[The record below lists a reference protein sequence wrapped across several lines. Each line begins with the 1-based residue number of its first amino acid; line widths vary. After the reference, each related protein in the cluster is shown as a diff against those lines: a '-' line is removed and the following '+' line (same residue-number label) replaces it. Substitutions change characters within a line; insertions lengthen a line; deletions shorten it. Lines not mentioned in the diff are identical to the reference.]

1 MKQKD
6 RAKIKLLWRVVLNI
20 MDKID
25 EVAKAYT
32 SEEIEADIIEAVT
45 AARNL
50 ELQYV
55 CSVEDDNG
63 KISP

>member
-1 MKQKD
+1 MKRKD
-6 RAKIKLLWRVVLNI
+6 RAKIKLLWRIVLDI

-25 EVAKAYT
+25 EVAAAYT
-32 SEEIEADIIEAVT
+32 PEEIEADIIEAVT

-55 CSVEDDNG
+55 CNVEDDNG
-63 KISP
+63 EVSP